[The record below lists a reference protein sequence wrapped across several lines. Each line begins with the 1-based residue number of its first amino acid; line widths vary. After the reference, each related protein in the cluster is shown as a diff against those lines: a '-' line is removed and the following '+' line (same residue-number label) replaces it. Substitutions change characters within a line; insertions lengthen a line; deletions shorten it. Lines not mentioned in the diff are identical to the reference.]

1 MTYEEVST
9 LVESIGYP
17 SAYYQFEEDT
27 AKEPPFVVFY
37 YPQRDDMFA
46 DNSNYAHIEQLMIEL
61 YTPEKDFDAE
71 AAVETVL
78 ESNEI
83 TYYKSETYIDTE
95 RLYMAVYEAEVLIN
109 PADPEEG

>member
-27 AKEPPFVVFY
+27 AKKPPFVVFY
-37 YPQRDDMFA
+37 FPQRDDMFA
-46 DNSNYAHIEQLMIEL
+46 DNSNYTHIEQLIIEL
-61 YTPEKDFDAE
+61 YTPEKDWDAE
-71 AAVETVL
+71 AAVEAVL

-83 TYYKSETYIDTE
+83 TYEKEETYIE
-95 RLYMAVYEAEVLIN
+95 SEQLYMAVYQAEVLIS
-109 PADPEEG
+109 PADPEGG